1 MPNWREDNDHNVKC
15 VPIKTSPEED
25 SQEEPTDDASYL
37 KRHSKYEKKEK
48 QIKRQ
53 VSVTTFHH
61 CLLFVS
67 PRWDDQRLRRELQV
81 QKLREKQEKKSLKQ
95 SKSESNRLC
104 TSLLPDPEAATAI
117 CVQDTLPVTMFGRL
131 LPDTEAKD
139 FSLPWL

>member
-25 SQEEPTDDASYL
+25 LQEEPTDDASYL

-53 VSVTTFHH
+53 VSVTTFDH

-117 CVQDTLPVTMFGRL
+117 CVQDTLPVTIFGRL
-131 LPDTEAKD
+131 LPDTAAKD

>member
-25 SQEEPTDDASYL
+25 LQEEPTDDASYL

-53 VSVTTFHH
+53 VSVTTFDH

-67 PRWDDQRLRRELQV
+67 PRWGDQRLRRELQV

>member
-53 VSVTTFHH
+53 VSVTTFDH
-61 CLLFVS
+61 CFLFVS

>member
-25 SQEEPTDDASYL
+25 LQEEPTDDASYL

-53 VSVTTFHH
+53 VSVTTFDH
-61 CLLFVS
+61 CFLFVS